1 VIKLISISNV
11 SKMLGD
17 KKALNNINLDIEK
30 GSIFGVI
37 GENGAGKTTLIKC
50 MLGIY
55 KQDEGEIKVD
65 GKPVF
70 ENTLVKGKIGYV
82 ASEIQYYS
90 SFKVKELVKFYT
102 LTYST
107 FSYERFKELN
117 KIFKIPEN
125 KRIRELSKGMKMR
138 VSLML
143 NLSIYPEI
151 LILDEP
157 TSGLDPII
165 KRKLINILL
174 EEVSERNTTI
184 FIASHHLDD
193 LERICDSVAIIENG
207 QIKYT
212 NNIEDMKK
220 YIKKLQVLFKDE
232 NKIEEIKAWDEI
244 MTVEN
249 VGRINYLITNN
260 YSNELQE
267 NLIKSG
273 AEFVEEIDLSL
284 EDMFIYSMEGE
295 KENEKLI

>member
-1 VIKLISISNV
+1 MISISNV

-82 ASEIQYYS
+82 AAEIQYYS

-193 LERICDSVAIIENG
+193 LERICDSVAIIEKG
-207 QIKYT
+207 KIKYA

-232 NKIEEIKAWDEI
+232 NKTEEIKAWDEI

-260 YSNELQE
+260 YSDELQE
-267 NLIKSG
+267 KLIKSG

-284 EDMFIYSMEGE
+284 EDMFIYSMEGG

>member
-1 VIKLISISNV
+1 MIKLITISNV

-17 KKALNNINLDIEK
+17 KKALNDINLNIEK
-30 GSIFGVI
+30 GSIFGII

-55 KQDEGEIKVD
+55 KQDEGEIKIA
-65 GKPVF
+65 GEPVF
-70 ENTLVKGKIGYV
+70 ENTLVKNKIGYV
-82 ASEIQYYS
+82 AAEVQYYS
-90 SFKVKELVKFYT
+90 SFKVRELVKLYT

-184 FIASHHLDD
+184 FIASHH
-193 LERICDSVAIIENG
+193 
-207 QIKYT
+207 
-212 NNIEDMKK
+212 
-220 YIKKLQVLFKDE
+220 
-232 NKIEEIKAWDEI
+232 
-244 MTVEN
+244 
-249 VGRINYLITNN
+249 
-260 YSNELQE
+260 
-267 NLIKSG
+267 
-273 AEFVEEIDLSL
+273 
-284 EDMFIYSMEGE
+284 
-295 KENEKLI
+295 

>member
-1 VIKLISISNV
+1 
-11 SKMLGD
+11 MLGD
-17 KKALNNINLDIEK
+17 KKALDDINLNIEE
-30 GSIFGVI
+30 GSIFGII

-50 MLGIY
+50 MLGVY
-55 KQDEGEIKVD
+55 KQDKGEIKIA
-65 GKPVF
+65 GEPVF
-70 ENTLVKGKIGYV
+70 ENTLVKNKIGYV
-82 ASEIQYYS
+82 AAEVQYYS
-90 SFKVKELVKFYT
+90 SFKVKELIKFYA
-102 LTYST
+102 LTYTT

-193 LERICDSVAIIENG
+193 LERICDCVAIIEKG
-207 QIKYT
+207 KIKYT

-220 YIKKLQVLFKDE
+220 YIKKLQVLLKDE
-232 NKIEEIKAWDEI
+232 NRIDEIKNWDEI

-249 VGRINYLITNN
+249 IGRINYLITNN
-260 YSNELQE
+260 YSDELQE
-267 NLIKSG
+267 KLLKSG

-284 EDMFIYSMEGE
+284 EDMFIYSMEGG
-295 KENEKLI
+295 KENEKII

>member
-1 VIKLISISNV
+1 
-11 SKMLGD
+11 
-17 KKALNNINLDIEK
+17 
-30 GSIFGVI
+30 
-37 GENGAGKTTLIKC
+37 
-50 MLGIY
+50 
-55 KQDEGEIKVD
+55 
-65 GKPVF
+65 
-70 ENTLVKGKIGYV
+70 
-82 ASEIQYYS
+82 
-90 SFKVKELVKFYT
+90 
-102 LTYST
+102 
-107 FSYERFKELN
+107 
-117 KIFKIPEN
+117 
-125 KRIRELSKGMKMR
+125 MR

-193 LERICDSVAIIENG
+193 LERICDSVAIIEKG
-207 QIKYT
+207 KIKYA

-232 NKIEEIKAWDEI
+232 NKTEEIKAWDEI

-260 YSNELQE
+260 YSDELQE
-267 NLIKSG
+267 KLIKSG

-284 EDMFIYSMEGE
+284 EDMFIYSMEGG

>member
-1 VIKLISISNV
+1 MINISNV

-17 KKALNNINLDIEK
+17 KKALDDINLNIEE
-30 GSIFGVI
+30 GSIFGII

-50 MLGIY
+50 MLGVY
-55 KQDEGEIKVD
+55 KQDKGEIKIA
-65 GKPVF
+65 GEPVF
-70 ENTLVKGKIGYV
+70 ENTLVKNKIGYV
-82 ASEIQYYS
+82 AAEVQYYS
-90 SFKVKELVKFYT
+90 SFKVKELIKFYA
-102 LTYST
+102 LTYTT

-193 LERICDSVAIIENG
+193 LERICDCVAIIEKG
-207 QIKYT
+207 KIKYT

-220 YIKKLQVLFKDE
+220 YIKKLQVLLKDE
-232 NKIEEIKAWDEI
+232 NRIDEIKNWDEI

-249 VGRINYLITNN
+249 IGRINYLITNN
-260 YSNELQE
+260 YSDELQE
-267 NLIKSG
+267 KLLKSG

-284 EDMFIYSMEGE
+284 EDMFIYSMEGG
-295 KENEKLI
+295 KENEKII

>member
-1 VIKLISISNV
+1 MINISNV

-17 KKALNNINLDIEK
+17 KKALDDINLNIEK
-30 GSIFGVI
+30 GSIFGII

-50 MLGIY
+50 MLGVY
-55 KQDEGEIKVD
+55 KQDKGEIKIA
-65 GKPVF
+65 GEPVF
-70 ENTLVKGKIGYV
+70 ENTLIKNKIGYV
-82 ASEIQYYS
+82 AAEVQYYS
-90 SFKVKELVKFYT
+90 SFKVKELIKLYA
-102 LTYST
+102 LTYTT

-193 LERICDSVAIIENG
+193 LERICDCVAIIEKG
-207 QIKYT
+207 KIKYT

-232 NKIEEIKAWDEI
+232 NKIDEIKTWDEI

-249 VGRINYLITNN
+249 IGRINYLITNN
-260 YSNELQE
+260 YSDELQE
-267 NLIKSG
+267 KLLKSG

-284 EDMFIYSMEGE
+284 EDMFIYSVEGG
-295 KENEKLI
+295 KENEKII

>member
-1 VIKLISISNV
+1 MINISNV

-17 KKALNNINLDIEK
+17 KKALDDINLNIEK
-30 GSIFGVI
+30 GSIFGII

-55 KQDEGEIKVD
+55 KQDKGEIKIA
-65 GKPVF
+65 GEPVF
-70 ENTLVKGKIGYV
+70 ENTLIKNKIGYV
-82 ASEIQYYS
+82 AAEVQYYS
-90 SFKVKELVKFYT
+90 SFKVKELIKFYA
-102 LTYST
+102 LTYTT

-193 LERICDSVAIIENG
+193 LERICDCVAIIEKG
-207 QIKYT
+207 KIKYT

-220 YIKKLQVLFKDE
+220 YIKKLQVLLKDE
-232 NKIEEIKAWDEI
+232 NRIDEIKNWDEI

-249 VGRINYLITNN
+249 IGRINYLITNN
-260 YSNELQE
+260 YSDELQE
-267 NLIKSG
+267 KLLKSG

-284 EDMFIYSMEGE
+284 EDMFIYSMEGG
-295 KENEKLI
+295 KENEKII

>member
-1 VIKLISISNV
+1 
-11 SKMLGD
+11 MLGD
-17 KKALNNINLDIEK
+17 KKALDDINLNIEK
-30 GSIFGVI
+30 GSIFGII

-55 KQDEGEIKVD
+55 KQDEGEIKIA
-65 GKPVF
+65 GEPIF
-70 ENTLVKGKIGYV
+70 ESTLIKNKIGYV
-82 ASEIQYYS
+82 AAEVQYYS
-90 SFKVKELVKFYT
+90 SFKVKELIKFYA
-102 LTYST
+102 LTYNT

-193 LERICDSVAIIENG
+193 LERICDCVAIIEKG
-207 QIKYT
+207 KIKYT

-220 YIKKLQVLFKDE
+220 YIKKLQVLLKDE
-232 NKIEEIKAWDEI
+232 NRIDEIKNWDEI

-249 VGRINYLITNN
+249 IGRINYLITNN
-260 YSNELQE
+260 YSDELQE
-267 NLIKSG
+267 KLLKSG

-284 EDMFIYSMEGE
+284 EDMFIYSMEGG
-295 KENEKLI
+295 KENEKIV

>member
-1 VIKLISISNV
+1 MISISNV

-17 KKALNNINLDIEK
+17 KKALNNINLNIEK

-55 KQDEGEIKVD
+55 KQDEGEIKID
-65 GKPVF
+65 GEPVF

-82 ASEIQYYS
+82 AAETQYYS

-102 LTYST
+102 LTYNT

-143 NLSIYPEI
+143 NLSIYSEI

-193 LERICDSVAIIENG
+193 LERICDSVAIIEKG
-207 QIKYT
+207 KIKYT

-232 NKIEEIKAWDEI
+232 NKIEEIKSWDEI

-249 VGRINYLITNN
+249 IGRINYLITNN
-260 YSNELQE
+260 YSDELQE
-267 NLIKSG
+267 KLLKSG

-284 EDMFIYSMEGE
+284 EDMFIYSMEGG
-295 KENEKLI
+295 KENEKLV

>member
-1 VIKLISISNV
+1 
-11 SKMLGD
+11 MLGD
-17 KKALNNINLDIEK
+17 KKALNKINLNIEK

-55 KQDEGEIKVD
+55 KQDEGEIKID
-65 GKPVF
+65 GQPVF
-70 ENTLVKGKIGYV
+70 ENTEIKQKIGYV
-82 ASEIQYYS
+82 AAEIQYYS
-90 SFKVKELVKFYT
+90 SFKVKELIKFYS
-102 LTYST
+102 LTYNT

-117 KIFKIPEN
+117 EIFKIPEN

-193 LERICDSVAIIENG
+193 LERICDSVAIIEKG
-207 QIKYT
+207 EIKYT
-212 NNIEDMKK
+212 SNIENMKK
-220 YIKKLQVLFKDE
+220 HIKKLQVLFKDE
-232 NKIEEIKAWDEI
+232 NKTEEIKTWNEI
-244 MTVEN
+244 MTIESI
-249 VGRINYLITNN
+249 GRITYIITNN
-260 YSNELQE
+260 YSEKLQE
-267 NLIKSG
+267 KLLNLG

-284 EDMFIYSMEGE
+284 EDMFIYSMEGG
-295 KENEKLI
+295 KENENII

>member
-1 VIKLISISNV
+1 MINISNV

-17 KKALNNINLDIEK
+17 KKALDDINLNIEK
-30 GSIFGVI
+30 GSIFGII

-55 KQDEGEIKVD
+55 KQDEGEIKIA
-65 GKPVF
+65 GEPVF
-70 ENTLVKGKIGYV
+70 ENTLIKNKIGYV
-82 ASEIQYYS
+82 AAEVQYYS
-90 SFKVKELVKFYT
+90 SFKVKELIKFYV
-102 LTYST
+102 LTYTT

-193 LERICDSVAIIENG
+193 LERICDCVAIIEKG
-207 QIKYT
+207 KIKYT

-220 YIKKLQVLFKDE
+220 YIKKLQVLLKDE
-232 NKIEEIKAWDEI
+232 NRIDEIKNWDEI

-249 VGRINYLITNN
+249 IGRINYLITNN
-260 YSNELQE
+260 YSDELQE
-267 NLIKSG
+267 KLLKSG

-284 EDMFIYSMEGE
+284 EDMFIYSMEGG
-295 KENEKLI
+295 KENEKII

>member
-1 VIKLISISNV
+1 MISISNV

-17 KKALNNINLDIEK
+17 KKALNNINLNIEK
-30 GSIFGVI
+30 GSIFGII

-55 KQDEGEIKVD
+55 KQDEGEIKIE
-65 GKPVF
+65 GQSIF
-70 ENTLVKGKIGYV
+70 ENPIVKEKIGYV
-82 ASEIQYYS
+82 AAETQYYS
-90 SFKVKELVKFYT
+90 SFKVKELIKFYG
-102 LTYST
+102 LTYTT

-125 KRIRELSKGMKMR
+125 KKIRELSKGMKMR

-165 KRKLINILL
+165 KRKLINILV

-193 LERICDSVAIIENG
+193 LERICDSVAIIEKG
-207 QIKYT
+207 KIKYT

-220 YIKKLQVLFKDE
+220 YIKKLQVLFNDE
-232 NKIEEIKAWDEI
+232 SKIEEIKTWEEI

-249 VGRINYLITNN
+249 IGRINYLITNN
-260 YSNELQE
+260 YSDNLQE

-284 EDMFIYSMEGE
+284 EDMFIYSMEGG
-295 KENEKLI
+295 KEDENII

>member
-1 VIKLISISNV
+1 
-11 SKMLGD
+11 MLGD
-17 KKALNNINLDIEK
+17 KKALDDINLNIEK
-30 GSIFGVI
+30 GSIFGII

-55 KQDEGEIKVD
+55 KQDEGEIKIA
-65 GKPVF
+65 GEPVF
-70 ENTLVKGKIGYV
+70 ENTLIKNKIGYV
-82 ASEIQYYS
+82 AAEVQYYS
-90 SFKVKELVKFYT
+90 SFKVKELIKFYA
-102 LTYST
+102 LTYTT

-193 LERICDSVAIIENG
+193 LERICDCVAIIEKG
-207 QIKYT
+207 KIKYT

-232 NKIEEIKAWDEI
+232 NKIDEIKTWDEI

-249 VGRINYLITNN
+249 IGRINYLITNN
-260 YSNELQE
+260 YSDEFEEKL
-267 NLIKSG
+267 LKSG

-284 EDMFIYSMEGE
+284 EDMFIYSMEGG
-295 KENEKLI
+295 KENEKII

>member
-1 VIKLISISNV
+1 MINISNV

-17 KKALNNINLDIEK
+17 KKALDDINLNIEK
-30 GSIFGVI
+30 GSIFGII

-55 KQDEGEIKVD
+55 KQDEGEIKIA
-65 GKPVF
+65 GEPVF
-70 ENTLVKGKIGYV
+70 ENTLIKNKIGYV
-82 ASEIQYYS
+82 AAEVQYYS
-90 SFKVKELVKFYT
+90 SFKVKELIKFYA
-102 LTYST
+102 LTYTT

-193 LERICDSVAIIENG
+193 LERICDCVAIIEKG
-207 QIKYT
+207 KIKYT

-220 YIKKLQVLFKDE
+220 YIRKLQVLLKDE
-232 NKIEEIKAWDEI
+232 NRIDEIKNWDEI

-249 VGRINYLITNN
+249 IGRINYLITNN
-260 YSNELQE
+260 YSDELQE
-267 NLIKSG
+267 KLLKSG

-284 EDMFIYSMEGE
+284 EDMFIYSMEGG
-295 KENEKLI
+295 KENEKII

>member
-1 VIKLISISNV
+1 MINISNV

-17 KKALNNINLDIEK
+17 KKALDDINLNIEK
-30 GSIFGVI
+30 GSIFGII

-55 KQDEGEIKVD
+55 KQDEGEIKIA
-65 GKPVF
+65 GEPIF
-70 ENTLVKGKIGYV
+70 ESTLIKNKIGYV
-82 ASEIQYYS
+82 AAEVQYYS
-90 SFKVKELVKFYT
+90 SFKVKELIKFYA
-102 LTYST
+102 LTYNT

-193 LERICDSVAIIENG
+193 LERICDCVAIIEKG
-207 QIKYT
+207 KIKYT

-220 YIKKLQVLFKDE
+220 YIKKLQVLLKDE
-232 NKIEEIKAWDEI
+232 NRIDEIKNWDEI

-249 VGRINYLITNN
+249 IGRINYLITNN
-260 YSNELQE
+260 YSDELQE
-267 NLIKSG
+267 KLLKSG

-284 EDMFIYSMEGE
+284 EDMFIYSMEGG
-295 KENEKLI
+295 KENEKIV

>member
-1 VIKLISISNV
+1 
-11 SKMLGD
+11 MLGD
-17 KKALNNINLDIEK
+17 KKALDDINLNIEK
-30 GSIFGVI
+30 GSIFGII

-55 KQDEGEIKVD
+55 KQDEGEIKIA
-65 GKPVF
+65 GEPVF
-70 ENTLVKGKIGYV
+70 ENTLIKNKIGYV
-82 ASEIQYYS
+82 AAEVQYYS
-90 SFKVKELVKFYT
+90 SFKVKELIKFYA
-102 LTYST
+102 LTYTT

-193 LERICDSVAIIENG
+193 LERICDCVAIIEKG
-207 QIKYT
+207 KIKYT

-220 YIKKLQVLFKDE
+220 YIRKLQVLLKDE
-232 NKIEEIKAWDEI
+232 NRIDEIKNWDEI

-249 VGRINYLITNN
+249 IGRINYLITNN
-260 YSNELQE
+260 YSDELQE
-267 NLIKSG
+267 KLLKSG

-284 EDMFIYSMEGE
+284 EDMFIYSMEGG
-295 KENEKLI
+295 KENEKII

>member
-1 VIKLISISNV
+1 MELISISNV
-11 SKMLGD
+11 SKILGD
-17 KKALNNINLDIEK
+17 KKTLDNINLNIEK
-30 GSIFGVI
+30 GSIFGII

-55 KQDEGEIKVD
+55 KQDEGEIKID
-65 GKPVF
+65 GQCVF
-70 ENTLVKGKIGYV
+70 ENPIIKDKIGYV
-82 ASEIQYYS
+82 AAETQYYS
-90 SFKVKELVKFYT
+90 SFKVKELIKFYA
-102 LTYST
+102 LTYTT

-165 KRKLINILL
+165 KRKLINILV

-193 LERICDSVAIIENG
+193 LERICDSIAITEKG
-207 QIKYT
+207 KIKYT
-212 NNIEDMKK
+212 NNIENMKK

-232 NKIEEIKAWDEI
+232 NKIEEIKNWHEI

-249 VGRINYLITNN
+249 IGRINYLITNN
-260 YSNELQE
+260 YSDELQE
-267 NLIKSG
+267 KLLNVG
-273 AEFVEEIDLSL
+273 AEFVEQIDLSL
-284 EDMFIYSMEGE
+284 EDMFIYSMEGG
-295 KENEKLI
+295 KENEKLV